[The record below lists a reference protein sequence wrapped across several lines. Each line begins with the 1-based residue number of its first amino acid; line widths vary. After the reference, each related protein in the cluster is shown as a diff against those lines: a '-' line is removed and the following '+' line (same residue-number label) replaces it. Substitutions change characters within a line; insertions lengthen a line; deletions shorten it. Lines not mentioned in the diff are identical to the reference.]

1 MGIHN
6 PNDHKADRRSESR
19 TQTDLALTV
28 WGVDVKGERFL
39 QEVRA
44 RDISLSGALLS
55 GLDIELS
62 SGDVVGILYAGRK
75 ARYRVIWI
83 RYDGDGD
90 KMQVAV
96 HRVATDPCPW
106 EELLASDTN
115 SASASSRQ
123 AEL

>member
-1 MGIHN
+1 MH
-6 PNDHKADRRSESR
+6 DRRSEAR
-19 TQTDLALTV
+19 TQVHLALTV

-39 QEVRA
+39 QEARA

-62 SGDVVGILYAGRK
+62 SGDVIGILFAGKK

-96 HRVATDPCPW
+96 HRVAADECPW
-106 EELLASDTN
+106 QELLASDADF
-115 SASASSRQ
+115 SAASAHQ